1 MNCFFFFKNSFSLEF
16 KSIKGYNVMKDC
28 SKKITSACKKNAK
41 QRMHFSLKKIEE
53 IKLYLNNTLSEEH
66 YTFFQNVT
74 DNSTEK

>member
-1 MNCFFFFKNSFSLEF
+1 
-16 KSIKGYNVMKDC
+16 MKDC